1 MENLPLGFTS
11 KCKQKYSYKRLLAL
25 HPTEKRTYS
34 DAFRFPSCCSCY
46 VKFDDLLGRNNFRK
60 IDQQIN
66 VIDTHDQDLLS
77 PVSGTSALSPSSS
90 SSSTLS
96 SSSDNV
102 SLNILMETASTT
114 ESHRLDTTY
123 YPQINQTF
131 D

>member
-1 MENLPLGFTS
+1 MENLPLGFAS

-66 VIDTHDQDLLS
+66 VIDTHTQDLMS
-77 PVSGTSALSPSSS
+77 SVSSSTSALSTSSS
-90 SSSTLS
+90 L

-102 SLNILMETASTT
+102 SLNLLMETASTT